1 MVFAFFSWIWR
12 SGCCCCGHNCGRC
25 CCWWWLLLLLLLL
38 LLWFFFFFFVF
49 YFFSSSCARYSAT
62 QCESEKFRYGL
73 GAPQQQISLSLRY
86 NDDDLTMLMVP
97 QETVARLH
105 ALVKATSMASG
116 SMGFLIFIATGH
128 YRFYT

>member
-1 MVFAFFSWIWR
+1 MLLFVAPDGVCILFLDLAFWLLLLRAQLR
-12 SGCCCCGHNCGRC
+12 S
-25 CCWWWLLLLLLLL
+25 LLLLLLL
-38 LLWFFFFFFVF
+38 